1 MLQAVTILLGS
12 AVAAAL
18 VGQLSRFEQRQCF
31 IAYLCGRAWS
41 FSQIGIRWSKA
52 AAWETAA
59 RGRRPL
65 ISCRQARG
73 YSNRLSICYG
83 IHRPRKVACCRRR
96 NRSSRLRKLGPNIR
110 RDLARRVT
118 LASAN
123 NGVAR
128 SRSLSGSLGS
138 RGLPGGDP
146 YGGASWHSQAPGS
159 RGLPGGDSRDGA
171 VYGAPHSPLSDGEVA
186 LAQGRHDDVWP
197 TDEGCRTLIRR

>member
-1 MLQAVTILLGS
+1 MGYIVRARSLAVDAEIEVRGS
-12 AVAAAL
+12 
-18 VGQLSRFEQRQCF
+18 G
-31 IAYLCGRAWS
+31 
-41 FSQIGIRWSKA
+41 
-52 AAWETAA
+52 
-59 RGRRPL
+59 
-65 ISCRQARG
+65 
-73 YSNRLSICYG
+73 
-83 IHRPRKVACCRRR
+83 
-96 NRSSRLRKLGPNIR
+96 KLGPNIR

-138 RGLPGGDP
+138 RGLPEGDP

-159 RGLPGGDSRDGA
+159 RRPLGGDSRDGA
-171 VYGAPHSPLSDGEVA
+171 VYAAPHSPLSVAGGEVA